1 MPVRVNRK
9 LEDKIKKHIKV
20 LSHTLSRSKRD
31 WNTWNS
37 YCLNCDYKLSIRYN
51 HDGIKKKWT
60 VIEIPNSIDP
70 CPKTKVNNNEPPS
83 TTDNDSEVGP

>member
-1 MPVRVNRK
+1 MTFRPSRR
-9 LEDKIKKHIKV
+9 LESKIKENVKALGHV
-20 LSHTLSRSKRD
+20 LSRSKRD
-31 WNTWNS
+31 WNSWNS
-37 YCLNCDYKLSIRYN
+37 YCLNCDYKLFIRYDL
-51 HDGIKKKWT
+51 DGTKKKWT